1 MVNLSSNQS
10 VKPSYPVRE
19 AFSEGVGNRPWA
31 IARIL
36 PNAKV
41 YIVAR
46 FRNRQDADDHVRILH
61 RFIRAAKFEI
71 IFDLPN
77 EEENEL
83 TLY

>member
-10 VKPSYPVRE
+10 VKPSYPN
-19 AFSEGVGNRPWA
+19 GNRPWA

-61 RFIRAAKFEI
+61 RFIPAAS
-71 IFDLPN
+71 LRLS
-77 EEENEL
+77 L
-83 TLY
+83 TFPTRKKTS